1 MYRLYYKIKLI
12 ITGYILPL
20 TRCAFSLPSKRYSPR
35 IGKMYGSALH
45 PVINDNLSDCSP
57 PHVMT

>member
-1 MYRLYYKIKLI
+1 MMYSKIKFN

-20 TRCAFSLPSKRYSPR
+20 MRCAFSLPSKRYSPR
-35 IGKMYGSALH
+35 IGKMYGSALQ